1 MILSF
6 FFNYFYIITISKE
19 HAFHVKKYKPQ
30 ITLFF
35 GILGIIALFGNTAT
49 IDTGRMNEKWHVTC
63 AGTFFVLTILA
74 CLYNTILFWI
84 IYFHIKTVKLSSLVV
99 KTILSLALIIQAYLD
114 VNSGS
119 LDSYENWKSSDLA
132 HYLEFTLAFTLLA
145 YFAIMGLDLKGF
157 KMVYRKVN

>member
-19 HAFHVKKYKPQ
+19 HAFHVKKYKPK
-30 ITLFF
+30 ITLLL
-35 GILGIIALFGNTAT
+35 GILGIMALFGNTAT

-84 IYFHIKTVKLSSLVV
+84 IYLKIKTVKLWSLIL
-99 KTILSLALIIQAYLD
+99 KTILSVGLILQAYLD
-114 VNSGS
+114 VESGS
-119 LDSYENWKSSDLA
+119 LGSYESFKSSDLA
-132 HYLEFTLAFTLLA
+132 HYLEFTLAFTLLG
-145 YFAIMGLDLKGF
+145 YFAVMGADLRGF